1 LHQNLNK
8 ALALDPNSAEAH
20 YINAGIA
27 VWTEFD
33 WEKGEKEYIKALE
46 LNPNFA
52 HSHIFY
58 AHLLTILRR
67 TDEALYHGKRAVEL
81 DPENP
86 FTLGLYGEIL
96 MPAGKCQEAL
106 YTIEKALSID
116 PEHFFLQERLRNIY
130 LCLGEYEKAFEEW
143 KNTNADFWDS
153 YGITESLEKTFHEQ
167 GWMAF
172 IRELTGYNQGIMAE
186 YIGGRLPFVL
196 YQRYLQLAD
205 YDKAVD
211 YLEIAYRSNKKWPNW
226 PYISEKDVYDKLKG
240 DPRYLAILKEMN
252 LPVSEE

>member
-1 LHQNLNK
+1 MVWKKAIELEPDWAAPYAGNAEVGAYQRQMGIGSESEIIMMYEYLNK
-8 ALALDPNSAEAH
+8 ALALDPNSAVAH

-67 TDEALYHGKRAVEL
+67 TDEALCHGKRALEL

-86 FTLGLYGEIL
+86 FTLRLYGVRL

-106 YTIEKALSID
+106 YTIEKHCRLILSIFSYR
-116 PEHFFLQERLRNIY
+116 EYCVIFIY
-130 LCLGEYEKAFEEW
+130 VC
-143 KNTNADFWDS
+143 
-153 YGITESLEKTFHEQ
+153 ES
-167 GWMAF
+167 M
-172 IRELTGYNQGIMAE
+172 
-186 YIGGRLPFVL
+186 
-196 YQRYLQLAD
+196 
-205 YDKAVD
+205 
-211 YLEIAYRSNKKWPNW
+211 KKP
-226 PYISEKDVYDKLKG
+226 
-240 DPRYLAILKEMN
+240 
-252 LPVSEE
+252 